1 MSARPLYGLLTAEA
15 ISLVGTRI
23 SMIALPWFV
32 LTTTGSVTETG
43 LVAAVEMAPLVLF
56 KVLGGPFTDRL
67 GARRV
72 AVWCDAASALT
83 VAAIPA
89 LHLAGRL
96 DLPLLLV
103 LVGLAGAL
111 RGPGDG
117 AKSAMVPTVAS
128 VAAVP
133 LERVTG
139 LHGAIERTASMAGAA
154 LAGVLVGVLGAVGA
168 LFVDAVSFA
177 VCAAVVLATTGALPR
192 AGVTTTPDVSR
203 PAASSADASSAD
215 ASSADASTGASAG
228 REPSYLHRLRE
239 GWQFLR
245 RDPVLVALSA
255 MVATTNLLD
264 LAWTSVLMPVWG
276 QQGGA
281 GAAGIGT
288 LLAGMSAASILSA
301 LLAARWGA
309 RLPRYRTYVIGFL
322 VAGLPRFLVLA
333 LGAPFWACLL
343 VFAASGFA
351 SGFLNPILGAVVFER
366 IPPHLTGRVS
376 ALNSALCWSLM
387 PLGGL
392 LGGLLAGGLGLE
404 AGLWVAGV
412 AYLAVTLSPLL
423 FRSFRGFDTRPDAA
437 PPATD
442 GATDGATDAASAGAP
457 VGGATSV
464 AVG

>member
-1 MSARPLYGLLTAEA
+1 MTRTPLYGLLTAEA
-15 ISLVGTRI
+15 VSLVGTRI

-32 LTTTGSVTETG
+32 LTTTGSVARTG

-56 KVLGGPFTDRL
+56 KVLGGPFVDRF
-67 GARRV
+67 GARRI
-72 AVWCDAASALT
+72 AVWCDAGSALT
-83 VAAIPA
+83 VAAVPA

-117 AKSAMVPTVAS
+117 AKSAMVPGVAS

-139 LHGAIERTASMAGAA
+139 LHGAIERTASTAGAA

-177 VCAAVVLATTGALPR
+177 ICAAVVLATTGAVSRRPNPATLEVAPSQG
-192 AGVTTTPDVSR
+192 AVPTPDPTPAVS
-203 PAASSADASSAD
+203 PAVSPAP
-215 ASSADASTGASAG
+215 
-228 REPSYLHRLRE
+228 EPSYLHRLRE

-255 MVATTNLLD
+255 MVAATNLLD
-264 LAWTSVLMPVWG
+264 LAWGSVLMPVWG
-276 QQGGA
+276 QRSGA
-281 GAAGIGT
+281 GPTGIGT
-288 LLAGMSAASILSA
+288 LLACMSAASILSA

-309 RLPRYRTYVIGFL
+309 RLPRYRTYLVGFL

-333 LGAPFWACLL
+333 LGAPVWVCLL
-343 VFAASGFA
+343 VFAAAGFA
-351 SGFLNPILGAVVFER
+351 SGFLNPIIGAVVFER
-366 IPPHLTGRVS
+366 IPPYLTGRVS

-387 PLGGL
+387 PLGGV
-392 LGGLLAGGLGLE
+392 LGGVLAGGLGLE
-404 AGLWVAGV
+404 AALWVVGL
-412 AYLAVTLSPLL
+412 AYLVASLSPLL
-423 FRSFRGFDTRPDAA
+423 FRSFRGFDTRP
-437 PPATD
+437 
-442 GATDGATDAASAGAP
+442 AP
-457 VGGATSV
+457 VALASGSATGSSTGSSTGPGPVGEPTPAAV
-464 AVG
+464 A

>member
-1 MSARPLYGLLTAEA
+1 VSRRPLYGLLTAEA

-32 LTTTGSVTETG
+32 LTTTGSIAQTG
-43 LVAAVEMAPLVLF
+43 LVAAVEMAPLVVF

-67 GARRV
+67 GARPV
-72 AVWCDAASALT
+72 AVWCDAGSALT
-83 VAAIPA
+83 VAAIPV
-89 LHLAGRL
+89 LHLLDRL
-96 DLPLLLV
+96 NLGLLLV

-117 AKSAMVPTVAS
+117 AKSAMVPSVAS
-128 VAAVP
+128 VGAVP

-154 LAGVLVGVLGAVGA
+154 LAGVLIGLVGPVGA
-168 LFVDAVSFA
+168 LLVDAASFA
-177 VCAAVVLATTGALPR
+177 VCAAVVLATTGALTR
-192 AGVTTTPDVSR
+192 VTAATATVSR
-203 PAASSADASSAD
+203 TPPVPATEAA
-215 ASSADASTGASAG
+215 
-228 REPSYLHRLRE
+228 EPSYLHRLRE

-264 LAWTSVLMPVWG
+264 LAWSAVLMPVWG
-276 QQGGA
+276 QQSGA
-281 GAAGIGT
+281 GAGGIGT
-288 LLAGMSAASILSA
+288 LFAVMSAASILSSA

-309 RLPRYRTYVIGFL
+309 RLPRYRTYLLGFL
-322 VAGLPRFLVLA
+322 VAGLPRFVVLA
-333 LGAPFWACLL
+333 LGAPLWVCLA
-343 VFAASGFA
+343 VFAAAGFA

-366 IPPHLTGRVS
+366 IPPHLVGRVS

-392 LGGLLAGGLGLE
+392 LGGLLASGPGL
-404 AGLWVAGV
+404 ASGLWVVGGT
-412 AYLAVTLSPLL
+412 YLVVTLCPLL
-423 FRSFRGFDTRPDAA
+423 FRSFRGFDTSPAALRRPD
-437 PPATD
+437 
-442 GATDGATDAASAGAP
+442 GEAP
-457 VGGATSV
+457 VGGRATA